1 MAEPTGPE
9 TGESP
14 LTGFEGGLDRLV
26 RRLIRGCELLTMAI
40 GIWLMVILVI
50 NVFTRYVLNYTLFWV
65 DESSELLLVWL
76 MLAVAPIG
84 FHENFHISMSFLA
97 DVAPR
102 PFRLGLALFTNLGTV
117 LFFVIAGY
125 YGILSTITEFGSS
138 LFSIPIMRGWVTWI
152 LPVSSVVILLVCLNN
167 ILAVLRLGD
176 QPPAKGGLVS

>member
-1 MAEPTGPE
+1 MAGATGPE
-9 TGESP
+9 TGELP
-14 LTGFEGGLDRLV
+14 LTGLQGGLDRLV
-26 RRLIRGCELLTMAI
+26 RRLIRGCEFLTMAI

-84 FHENFHISMSFLA
+84 FHENFHISMSFLG

-102 PFRLGLALFTNLGTV
+102 PVRFVLGLFTSLGTI

-125 YGILSTITEFGSS
+125 YGILSTIAEFGSS

-152 LPVSSVVILLVCLNN
+152 LPVSSAVILLVCLNN
-167 ILAVLRLGD
+167 ILAILRLGD
-176 QPPAKGGLVS
+176 QPPAKGGLAS

>member
-1 MAEPTGPE
+1 MAGPTGPE
-9 TGESP
+9 TGELP

-26 RRLIRGCELLTMAI
+26 RRLIRGCEFLAMAI

-50 NVFTRYVLNYTLFWV
+50 NVFTRYVLNFTLFWV

-84 FHENFHISMSFLA
+84 FHENFHITMSFLG

-102 PFRLGLALFTNLGTV
+102 PVRFVLALFTNLGTV

-125 YGILSTITEFGSS
+125 YGILSTINEFGSS

-152 LPVSSVVILLVCLNN
+152 LPVSSAVILLVCLNN

-176 QPPAKGGLVS
+176 KLPAKGGLVS